1 SDVRSSDHQL
11 DDLDDR
17 KVRSIIESALA
28 GAEAGTPVR
37 LERDDTRA
45 LLNAYGIEV
54 LPYLAASSVEEGLAA
69 AERIGY
75 PVALK
80 AVSELLRHRM
90 GLGGVRLNIDSP
102 DELAEDFAAI
112 QDTIRQLVG
121 EEEPLVD

>member
-1 SDVRSSDHQL
+1 

-28 GAEAGTPVR
+28 GAEPGTPVR

-80 AVSELLRHRM
+80 AVSKLLRHRM
-90 GLGGVRLNIDSP
+90 GLGGVRLIIDSP
-102 DELAEDFAAI
+102 DELAQGCGAI
-112 QDTIRQLVG
+112 QDASRQLVG
-121 EEEPLVD
+121 DGRP